1 MRWYMSAEPVA
12 ERLPEQ
18 PRVETGDN
26 ECHEIREDLE
36 PRRVHELAHLH
47 AVGREHHE
55 RKDGEREL
63 KTEHDLARHQEPR
76 GPTFPVQDGD
86 DSSRHNGNRPC
97 DEPPEP
103 GPDTNIEESL
113 HDDLAGE
120 RPCQG

>member
-18 PRVETGDN
+18 PRVEAGN
-26 ECHEIREDLE
+26 HECHQIREDLE

-47 AVGREHHE
+47 AVGCEHHE

-63 KTEHDLARHQEPR
+63 KTENALARHQDLWGR
-76 GPTFPVQDGD
+76 TLSVQDGGD
-86 DSSRHNGNRPC
+86 GSRHNGNGPR

-103 GPDTNIEESL
+103 GSDKDVEESL
-113 HDDLAGE
+113 HHDL
-120 RPCQG
+120 